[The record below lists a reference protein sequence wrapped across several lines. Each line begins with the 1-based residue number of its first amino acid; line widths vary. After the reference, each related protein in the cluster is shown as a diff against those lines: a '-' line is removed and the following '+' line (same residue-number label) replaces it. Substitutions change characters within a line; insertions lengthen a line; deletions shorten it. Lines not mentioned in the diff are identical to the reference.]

1 MKHLTPFNRLFEGI
15 EDGNEIIR
23 ALKETPAGKEL
34 QKLLGVGSLKYN
46 GDIITFEDRFK
57 LARTGRLNIESFG
70 GKTHAERTESGKWMH
85 ISKSSNGAYGENYTD
100 TVDGLLKSLII
111 TFVTKQRPL
120 GINATKFKEYLMS
133 NIDKIVANQL
143 DINGIIESY
152 TETLPVKTLE
162 TADKI
167 AESDQYKI
175 FSEVFAPLI
184 SRKYINDRRLSFKLN
199 LYPIYS
205 LGIDDNLFMEYNI
218 TRSKG
223 FKKVPTRDRMTM
235 NYNIGAETIDELG
248 KYFIDGLVKA
258 LDKYEARSSY
268 LQGLLELRNAIASIK
283 NGNVPNIED
292 TINTEDLSN
301 NIKEYIESGNEDPKI
316 GRWNAKPDTKTLA
329 LDLGKLDITPEPALS
344 ALADAIIDQNDLKLF
359 SEIKEEAPSLHK
371 IIQSKMGDSADL
383 ASDLGSLGF

>member
-1 MKHLTPFNRLFEGI
+1 
-15 EDGNEIIR
+15 
-23 ALKETPAGKEL
+23 
-34 QKLLGVGSLKYN
+34 LL
-46 GDIITFEDRFK
+46 
-57 LARTGRLNIESFG
+57 SFG

-85 ISKSSNGAYGENYTD
+85 ISKSSNGSYGENYTD

-120 GINATKFKEYLMS
+120 GINSTKFKEYLMA

-143 DINGIIESY
+143 DVNGIIESY
-152 TETLPVKTLE
+152 TETLSVKTLE

-167 AESDQYKI
+167 SESDQFKI
-175 FSEVFAPLI
+175 FSKVFAPLI
-184 SRKYINDRRLSFKLN
+184 SREYIGKNRISLTLN

-205 LGIDDNLFMEYNI
+205 LGIDDNLWMEYNI
-218 TRSKG
+218 TRAKG
-223 FKKVPTRDRMTM
+223 FKKVPSGNRGTMT
-235 NYNIGAETIDELG
+235 YNIGAETVDELG

-292 TINTEDLSN
+292 TINAQDLSN

-359 SEIKEEAPSLHK
+359 SDIKEEAPALHK
-371 IIQSKMGDSADL
+371 MIQSKMGDSADL